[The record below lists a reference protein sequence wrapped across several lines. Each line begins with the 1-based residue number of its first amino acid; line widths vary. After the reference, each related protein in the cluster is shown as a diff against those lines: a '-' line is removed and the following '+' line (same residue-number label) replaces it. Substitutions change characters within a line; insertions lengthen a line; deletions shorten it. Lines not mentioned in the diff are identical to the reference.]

1 MPRQSESLEIVYQMI
16 SGPLTIAASI
26 LLLVAKRLRNSA
38 YLTIARFLGLAFAVA
53 FLCSLPLFAA
63 GTVDR
68 LLRHSLL
75 IESAR
80 PIETV
85 WIVHWTQFN
94 DPRVALSEYQLA
106 EQYIR
111 TNLEYVVDLP
121 IEQLVSYI
129 GTNTH
134 FLWPADEGASVGY
147 SNRRAAQLW
156 FQSDLDQYIRFLDGG
171 PLPSGEFDLDG
182 GIPAIVHTDVAT
194 DLSLTVG
201 DRYVFAGR
209 DPLKSAKVP
218 LRIVGIWDVLDSN
231 DPYWSYDTYLNEKAV
246 FIGKEAMFEVVFSQ
260 LPEAQREFSWYAL
273 ADVDHITV
281 SNANRVRSGLIFLE
295 RRVGQYLPEAKLRG
309 TALKDM
315 LNTIEPEIWVL
326 NLLMLILGLPVL
338 AVTIYYIA
346 VSFKM
351 VLERQRGEIALLKS
365 RGASPVQVTG
375 AYAVEWLL
383 MGGVTLGAGPFLGR
397 ELAQVTGQTY
407 GFLLFAQRPALN
419 MEITAEVIQFAAAGI
434 AVALLAT
441 VGPAIFAA
449 RRSIVTYKREA
460 TRSAGQPF
468 WQRFFLDFLLLA
480 AAGYGYLL
488 LHQRQTFEFI
498 DGTPELIVDPLL
510 LVTPAISIV
519 ATSMI
524 FIRSLPV
531 LAAGLTH
538 LASFASGPSIVMVFR
553 QMARLPGQYSPL
565 ILLLIVTIG
574 LGTYNASTS
583 HTIDRNFREKV
594 QYRVPGDLVLHERW
608 TYNEVTESW
617 LEPPFYDHYVP
628 GVQEAVTV
636 REYEV
641 FPAFGSQRGKESRLL
656 AVDRTQL
663 PKISWWRSDFAEV
676 SLGALMNAL
685 AVGQSGILA
694 DRKFLQQ
701 YGLQLGDRMTLSYKD
716 QSIEF
721 NIVESIDFFPGLD
734 PREGFIF
741 VANIDYLYEI
751 AGQEPYQV
759 WLKVDEDVRSKGLVE
774 ELHAKRFHIT
784 KISDSRL
791 ELGLGRTHP
800 QRTGIFGVLSIG
812 FILGAVLTVLSFFLY
827 AFLTFER
834 RLVQMG
840 ILRAIGMSLRQLVT
854 LTVLEQAFLIVIGAV
869 AGTALGMLATYV
881 FIPFFRLGVEDELPP
896 FVITTAWEDIGRLYV
911 VVGIMLVLG
920 IGGILWLIRRM
931 NLPGAV
937 KLGEEQ

>member
-1 MPRQSESLEIVYQMI
+1 MI
-16 SGPLTIAASI
+16 GRPLTITASI
-26 LLLVAKRLRNSA
+26 LMLVAKRLRSNT
-38 YLTIARFLGLAFAVA
+38 YLTLARFFGLAFAVA

-63 GTVDR
+63 GTVDK
-68 LLRHSLL
+68 LLRHSLR
-75 IESAR
+75 IDSPR

-85 WIVHWTQFN
+85 WLVHWTQFN
-94 DPRVALSEYQLA
+94 GPRVALNEYRLA

-134 FLWPADEGASVGY
+134 FLWLADEGTSVGY
-147 SNRRAAQLW
+147 SNRRPAQLW
-156 FQSDLDQYIRFLDGG
+156 FQSDLDQHIKFLDGG
-171 PLPSGEFDLDG
+171 PLPSDQFDPDG
-182 GIPAIVHTDVAT
+182 GIPAIVHTGVAT
-194 DLSLTVG
+194 DLSLRVG

-209 DPLKSAKVP
+209 DPFKSDIVR
-218 LRIVGIWDVLDSN
+218 LRIVGIWDVIDPN
-231 DPYWSYDTYLNEKAV
+231 DPYWSYDTYLKENAV
-246 FIGKEAMFEVVFSQ
+246 FIGKDAMLEVVFDQ
-260 LPEAQREFSWYAL
+260 LPEAQHEFSWYAL
-273 ADVDHITV
+273 ADVDRITV
-281 SNANRVRSGLIFLE
+281 SNVSRVRSGLIFLE
-295 RRVGQYLPEAKLRG
+295 RRMNQYLPEAKLRG
-309 TALKDM
+309 TALKDL

-326 NLLMLILGLPVL
+326 NLLMLILGLPVM
-338 AVTIYYIA
+338 AVTVYYLA
-346 VSFKM
+346 VSFNM

-375 AYAVEWLL
+375 VYAVEWLL
-383 MGGVTLGAGPFLGR
+383 MGGVTFVGGPFLGQG
-397 ELAQVTGQTY
+397 LAQVTGQTY

-419 MEITAEVIQFAAAGI
+419 MEITAQVVQFAAAGVT
-434 AVALLAT
+434 VALLAT
-441 VGPAIFAA
+441 IGPAIIAA
-449 RRSIVTYKREA
+449 RQSIVTYKREA
-460 TRSAGQPF
+460 TRSTGQPF
-468 WQRFFLDFLLLA
+468 WQRYFLDFLLLA

-488 LHQRQTFEFI
+488 LNQRQTFEFAE
-498 DGTPELIVDPLL
+498 GTPELIVDPLL
-510 LVTPAISIV
+510 LVTPAISII
-519 ATSMI
+519 ATAMI
-524 FIRSLPV
+524 FIRSLPI
-531 LAAGLTH
+531 LAAGLAS
-538 LASFASGPSIVMVFR
+538 LASFASGPSIMLAFR
-553 QMARLPGQYSPL
+553 QMSRVPGQYSPL

-594 QYRVPGDLVLHERW
+594 HYRVPSDLVLHERW
-608 TYNEVTESW
+608 IYNEETESW
-617 LEPPFYDHYVP
+617 LEPPFYDHYVL

-656 AVDRTQL
+656 AVDRTQFS
-663 PKISWWRSDFAEV
+663 KISWWRSDFAEV

-694 DRKFLQQ
+694 DRKFLQH
-701 YGLQLGDRMTLSYKD
+701 YGVQVGDRITLSYKN
-716 QSIEF
+716 QLIEF

-734 PREGFIF
+734 PRKGFIF

-759 WLKVDEDVRSKGLVE
+759 WLKVDEDVRSKGLVDALQE
-774 ELHAKRFHIT
+774 KRLQIM
-784 KISDSRL
+784 KISDSRV
-791 ELGLGRTHP
+791 EVGLGRTHP

-812 FILGAVLTVLSFFLY
+812 FILGAALTVLSFFLY

-834 RLVQMG
+834 RVVQMG
-840 ILRAIGMSLRQLVT
+840 ILRAIGMSVRQLIT
-854 LTVLEQAFLIVIGAV
+854 LTVLEQAFLIILGAV
-869 AGTALGMLATYV
+869 AGTALGLLATYV

-920 IGGILWLIRRM
+920 MAGILWLIRGM
-931 NLPGAV
+931 NLSRAV